1 MMKTKTGARYYRGAM
16 ALAPVLGLALALSG
30 CGVFKA
36 SKPKSMLA
44 GDRVPILTSE
54 NGVEVEP
61 ALAGVAVTLPPAT
74 PNDAWGQ
81 PGGSASK
88 SMGHLALGTTLSQ
101 AWMARVASSSKAT
114 RLAATPV
121 VAGGKLYV
129 MDTDA
134 RITAFDAVTGAKTWS
149 VVFGDDGIAPP
160 VAAEPAPAPDAAA
173 PSDDG
178 KKKKKS
184 KKKNNNNALFGG
196 GVSVDDGIL
205 YATNGMGDVG
215 ALKIADGSVIWKKHL
230 SAPLRGAP
238 SVALGNIYVM
248 SQDNQLFAL
257 RATDGNTEWTE
268 AAAVSVAGVFGVAAP
283 AIGQGTVVSG
293 FSSGDLTA
301 YRYENGRS
309 VWQDTLSRTSINTSV
324 GTLTDI
330 DANPVIDQGRVF
342 AIGLGGRMVSL
353 ELVTGQRLWELNVA
367 GLSTPWVAGEWV
379 FVVTDEAK
387 LLCIA
392 RATGKIRWVSQLE
405 RFRKG
410 KAKNGTVT
418 WTGPVLAGDR
428 LILANSTG
436 EMVTVSPTDGKTQDT
451 TKIGQPVFLQPI
463 VANSVL
469 YIFDNSGRI
478 TAFR

>member
-1 MMKTKTGARYYRGAM
+1 MIKTNRGVL
-16 ALAPVLGLALALSG
+16 ALTPLFGVAPLLALSLALSG

-36 SKPKSMLA
+36 SKPKSIVT
-44 GDRVPILTSE
+44 GDRVAILTSE
-54 NGVEVEP
+54 NSVEVEP
-61 ALAGVAVTLPPAT
+61 SLAGVTVSLPAAA
-74 PNDAWGQ
+74 PNDTWGQ

-88 SMGHLALGTTLSQ
+88 SMGNLALGATLSR
-101 AWMARVASSSKAT
+101 AWEARVAGSSKAT

-129 MDTDA
+129 IDTQA
-134 RITAFDAVTGAKTWS
+134 RISQFDAATGARGWS
-149 VVFGDDGIAPP
+149 VLFG
-160 VAAEPAPAPDAAA
+160 
-173 PSDDG
+173 SDDKQPENKDG
-178 KKKKKS
+178 KKS
-184 KKKNNNNALFGG
+184 KKKNNKSSLFGG
-196 GVSVDDGIL
+196 GVSVDGEFI

-215 ALKIADGSVIWKKHL
+215 ALKIADGSIVWKKRL

-257 RATDGNTEWTE
+257 RATDGNVEWTE

-283 AIGQGTVVSG
+283 AIGQGTVVAG

-301 YRYENGRS
+301 YRYENGRN

-330 DANPVIDQGRVF
+330 DADPVVDQGRVF

-353 ELVTGQRLWELNVA
+353 ELVTGQRIWELNVA
-367 GLSTPWVAGEWV
+367 GLSTPWVAGEWL
-379 FVVTDEAK
+379 FVVTDEGK
-387 LLCIA
+387 LLCIS
-392 RATGKIRWVSQLE
+392 RATGKIRWVTQLQ
-405 RFRKG
+405 RYVGG
-410 KAKNGTVT
+410 KAKNGSMI

-428 LILANSTG
+428 LILANSNG
-436 EMVTVSPTDGKTQDT
+436 QMISVSPTDGKAEKP

-463 VANSVL
+463 VANSTL

>member
-1 MMKTKTGARYYRGAM
+1 MTKTMTGVRYNRSAI
-16 ALAPVLGLALALSG
+16 ALAPVLGLALALGG

-44 GDRVPILTSE
+44 GERVAILTSE
-54 NGVEVEP
+54 NSVEVEP

-74 PNDAWGQ
+74 PNDAWAQ
-81 PGGSASK
+81 PGGNATK
-88 SMGHLALGTTLSQ
+88 SMGHPALGATLTK
-101 AWMARVASSSKAT
+101 AWEGRVAGSSKST

-121 VAGGKLYV
+121 VSGGKLYV
-129 MDTDA
+129 MDTEA
-134 RITAFDAVTGAKTWS
+134 HITAFDAATGAKSWS
-149 VVFGDDGIAPP
+149 VAFGDGTVPP
-160 VAAEPAPAPDAAA
+160 AVAAPAPEPAA
-173 PSDDG
+173 PVEG
-178 KKKKKS
+178 EKKEKKKKD
-184 KKKNNNNALFGG
+184 KKQNTKTALFGG
-196 GVSVDDGIL
+196 GVSVDNGIL
-205 YATNGMGDVG
+205 YATNGMGDVA
-215 ALKIADGSVIWKKHL
+215 ALKIEDGSIIWKKHL

-257 RATDGNTEWTE
+257 RATDGNTEWSE

-283 AIGQGTVVSG
+283 AIGQGTVVGG

-301 YRYENGRS
+301 YRYENGRN
-309 VWQDTLSRTSINTSV
+309 VWQDTLSRTSITTSV

-330 DANPVIDQGRVF
+330 DAAPVIDQGRVF

-353 ELVTGQRLWELNVA
+353 ELVTGQRIWELNVA
-367 GLSTPWVAGEWV
+367 GLATPWVAGEWL
-379 FVVTDEAK
+379 FVVTDEGK
-387 LLCIA
+387 LLCIS
-392 RATGKIRWVSQLE
+392 RATGKIRWVSQLQ
-405 RFRKG
+405 RFRKD

-418 WTGPVLAGDR
+418 WTGPTLAGDR
-428 LILANSTG
+428 LILANSQG
-436 EMVTVSPTDGKTQDT
+436 EMITVSPTDGKTLGT

-463 VANSVL
+463 VANSTL